1 MTKLCPI
8 TEPINTH
15 ISPLLERRDARASEE
30 GGGGGGQNNSGVPEA
45 RSGPLRAFLEED
57 LRKYDSRQMST
68 LLPALAI
75 NRPQRPWSTFLLEF
89 VDIDNRYYSSS
100 SSSSSS
106 RPTHVPTCFWDSQ
119 LSRSYTI
126 FFLYSFSGGK
136 GENFTFRKRE
146 REGGG
151 RKEISRNTY
160 KTNNNNFRADAWV
173 FFAVRDEWRHE
184 EKGKSGVLFLFL
196 CEFRRRQ
203 IISYRILLGNVRMF
217 LEIIYCSWHVEC
229 EINDNWTCDFSRN
242 FIS

>member
-146 REGGG
+146 RGGG
-151 RKEISRNTY
+151 RNI
-160 KTNNNNFRADAWV
+160 
-173 FFAVRDEWRHE
+173 
-184 EKGKSGVLFLFL
+184 EK
-196 CEFRRRQ
+196 
-203 IISYRILLGNVRMF
+203 
-217 LEIIYCSWHVEC
+217 HV
-229 EINDNWTCDFSRN
+229 
-242 FIS
+242 